1 MRVAI
6 TGSVGLELG
15 VGLEE
20 RDEEL
25 LVLLVMEGVLSSLSP
40 MTQLCA

>member
-25 LVLLVMEGVLSSLSP
+25 LVIEGVLSSLSP

>member
-1 MRVAI
+1 VTI
-6 TGSVGLELG
+6 TGSTGLELG

-25 LVLLVMEGVLSSLSP
+25 LVIEGVLSSLTP
-40 MTQLCA
+40 MAQLCV

>member
-1 MRVAI
+1 MDSA
-6 TGSVGLELG
+6 GLELG

-25 LVLLVMEGVLSSLSP
+25 LVIEGVLSSLP
-40 MTQLCA
+40 PVTQLCG